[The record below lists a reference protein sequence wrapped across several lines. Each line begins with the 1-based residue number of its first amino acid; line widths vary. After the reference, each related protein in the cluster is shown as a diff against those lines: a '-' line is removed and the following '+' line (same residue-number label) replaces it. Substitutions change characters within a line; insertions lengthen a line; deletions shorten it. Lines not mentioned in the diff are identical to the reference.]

1 MADVAIILHMAPA
14 KVFQIIF
21 RIIQT
26 FQLDSKK
33 RVEDKVCRRMYALVA
48 CADNEGRRMKS
59 KWS

>member
-1 MADVAIILHMAPA
+1 MADAAIILHMAPA

-21 RIIQT
+21 GLIQT

-33 RVEDKVCRRMYALVA
+33 VKDKVCRRMYALVA